1 MKVNLDQ
8 KLLDFEGDEMDTD
21 VPVRDAEG
29 KPTAKMCPWDL
40 RTAVVGALAAS
51 LEEDKGMS
59 ADKAV
64 TRWKLAM
71 RLHDGGEQELS
82 PEEATEIRNR
92 LPKCY
97 VIIVAGQACEM
108 LKG

>member
-8 KLLDFEGDEMDTD
+8 ALVDFEGDPIKDNKDQDWTL
-21 VPVRDAEG
+21 
-29 KPTAKMCPWDL
+29 KQ
-40 RTAVVGALAAS
+40 AVVNALS
-51 LEEDKGMS
+51 TPLEDDKNMT

-64 TRWKLAM
+64 SRWKLAL

-97 VIIVAGQACEM
+97 AVMISGQACEM

>member
-1 MKVNLDQ
+1 MKVNMNQ
-8 KLLDFEGDEMDTD
+8 KLLDLDGDPIADDKDTD
-21 VPVRDAEG
+21 WTLS
-29 KPTAKMCPWDL
+29 K
-40 RTAVVGALAAS
+40 AVVNS
-51 LEEDKGMS
+51 LMTPLEDDKGLS
-59 ADKAV
+59 PEKAIA
-64 TRWKLAM
+64 RWKLAM

-97 VIIVAGQACEM
+97 AVLLSGQACEM